1 VPCCSSNCT
10 YTQGYYGQDNDQG
23 NSCDGTNEYGSPTAL
38 IDHALLAYNGLLR
51 IGCLGHS
58 VTISTGEAQCVRDM
72 LPGGG
77 NNFVPL
83 SAGDFSICDLP
94 GSYIGGNGRIN
105 NPLLA
110 QTITLGLNL
119 GINPGANLGGFAL
132 QVNKWL
138 VTADLVECGSTTV
151 KPCTFNCTPN
161 LAIPGQ
167 YIWTVATSPYR
178 VTDCRISQALYN
190 ALPTKNIA
198 GLYAFANSAL
208 CGTALPTGVTLQD
221 ISKAVDCINNA
232 FDECAA
238 FVGWFTE
245 KPTVNSFCT
254 LPSATTPCP
263 APVTRISTQPV
274 VEVAADQLAVSAYP
288 NPFTERVRFVIRS
301 KVAGQGSL
309 EIYNML
315 GQKIE
320 TVYKGNIVAERSQVV
335 EYKTSTKLNG
345 GLIYIFRVGGKQVT
359 GKLLKIEQ

>member
-1 VPCCSSNCT
+1 
-10 YTQGYYGQDNDQG
+10 
-23 NSCDGTNEYGSPTAL
+23 L
-38 IDHALLAYNGLLR
+38 IEHNLLAYGGTLTV
-51 IGCLGHS
+51 GCPGHS
-58 VTISTGEAQCVRDM
+58 VNIKTGDALCVIQK

-77 NNFVPL
+77 SSGPL
-83 SAGDFSICDLP
+83 TGDYNICNLP
-94 GSYIGGNGRIN
+94 ESMLKNGRIN
-105 NPLLA
+105 NALLA

-119 GINPGANLGGFAL
+119 GINPSGGLGNFAL
-132 QVNKWL
+132 EVNKWL

-167 YIWTVATSPYR
+167 YIWTVATSPYN